1 MADKET
7 EQEWA
12 KLRRIEAEKEKAR
25 KAIEEEDKKQGKVNA
40 AFLDSMSGAK
50 VRGFSRGSE
59 ALRQSSERLANWS
72 TTLGVCGIIVD
83 FLSRIVDVRGLGMA
97 GAMMIGAINAIG
109 FGMIGIAAFL
119 AVFNIGAMLFSHKKR
134 GISMANLP
142 LKSTAMVLTVVVI
155 YELIWFLVNP
165 LR

>member
-12 KLRRIEAEKEKAR
+12 RLRRIEAEKDKAR
-25 KAIEEEDKKQGKVNA
+25 KAIEEEDKKQWKVNA

-97 GAMMIGAINAIG
+97 GAMMIGVINVIG

-119 AVFNIGAMLFSHKKR
+119 AAFNIGAILFSHKKH
-134 GISMANLP
+134 GISIVNLP
-142 LKSTAMVLTVVVI
+142 LRATAMVLGIIII
-155 YELIWFLVNP
+155 YELIWFFINTP
-165 LR
+165 R